1 MSGIELVLRNVGA
14 WSLQVA
20 VLTLAAAALS
30 RLAPIERPAARLA
43 LGQALLAL
51 ALGLPLVQP
60 WHASASRV
68 EWSFALAPSSSVPP
82 ASGARTRVAASPLP
96 EPAWPAVLAGALFL
110 GAAVQLGRVGVGLA
124 RLRGVRRRGRPLEPG
139 PWLRALRDE
148 IAPRARFLL
157 SDETV
162 TPATFGLIRPL
173 VLLPPLFGAM
183 DRERQ
188 RAVALHE
195 LVHARR
201 GDWLALLLEEV
212 VSAVLFFHPAVH
224 WLVGRVRLAREQTV
238 DAVVVDRLGGREAYL
253 ESLVAVARSA
263 ARARA
268 VPAAPFLRES
278 HLRERVDLLMKEVL
292 MSRFRTLAHV
302 GLTAA
307 ALVLAVSWAASAVPL
322 RSAKPA
328 PPAAKVTISDE
339 VKAPAEPRLLHQVR
353 PAYPEG
359 PKKEGIQG
367 LFVID
372 VLIGKDGAITDAHVV
387 ASAPTPARLAQLTP
401 KKGTPAGLEG
411 DSRLATAALEAVKQW
426 RYEPILKDGK
436 PVEFKATVTVNF
448 NLG

>member
-253 ESLVAVARSA
+253 ESLVEVARSA

-307 ALVLAVSWAASAVPL
+307 ALVL
-322 RSAKPA
+322 
-328 PPAAKVTISDE
+328 
-339 VKAPAEPRLLHQVR
+339 
-353 PAYPEG
+353 
-359 PKKEGIQG
+359 
-367 LFVID
+367 
-372 VLIGKDGAITDAHVV
+372 
-387 ASAPTPARLAQLTP
+387 
-401 KKGTPAGLEG
+401 
-411 DSRLATAALEAVKQW
+411 
-426 RYEPILKDGK
+426 
-436 PVEFKATVTVNF
+436 
-448 NLG
+448 